1 MKPIDTSKLQS
12 DMDEHGYSRQ
22 RLAGILRRSHQTVN
36 NILNRGTASEDDIEA
51 LEAIFDKPK
60 GYYTVTAISNKAP
73 AQDSVASDELIN
85 LVQQFNTNVF
95 SYQMSHDKELKL
107 LNETALTLLAAVKDL
122 QRSVA
127 KLEGV
132 SNNNTSKITTTIA
145 KVRVDTEAIKG
156 TVNSI
161 DRELKS

>member
-36 NILNRGTASEDDIEA
+36 NILNRGTASEEDIEA
-51 LEAIFDKPK
+51 LEAIFDKPR
-60 GYYTVTAISNKAP
+60 GYYNTTGAV
-73 AQDSVASDELIN
+73 QDQAVASGDLAK
-85 LVQQFNTNVF
+85 LVSEFHTNVF
-95 SYQMSHDKELKL
+95 SYMMSHDKELRL

-122 QRSVA
+122 QKTVA